1 MIHKMKINDNAFLRM
16 NNGSKERE
24 YRINDDKRRKVKIGD
39 IIEFHRISNPE
50 DIIEM
55 KVYDITTYKT
65 IKDAIKEYFDKD
77 FSSRHKDI
85 DIDSTVQSFYD
96 KGFVTQEEE
105 EKYGMVIFHIG
116 KIKQKLLDK

>member
-1 MIHKMKINDNAFLRM
+1 MIHNMKINDNAFQRM
-16 NNGSKERE
+16 NNGTKVRE
-24 YRINDDKRRKVKIGD
+24 YRINDEKRRKVQIGD
-39 IIEFHRISNPE
+39 IIEFHKISNPE

-55 KVYDITTYKT
+55 KVHDITTYAT
-65 IKDAIKEYFDKD
+65 IKEAIKKYFDKD

-85 DIDSTVQSFYD
+85 DSTVQSFYD
-96 KGFVTQEEE
+96 RGFLTQEEE

>member
-16 NNGSKERE
+16 NNGSKVRE

-65 IKDAIKEYFDKD
+65 IKEAIKKYFDKD

-85 DIDSTVQSFYD
+85 DSTVQSFYD
-96 KGFVTQEEE
+96 RGFLTQEEE